1 MCVSWDVMPPLC
13 PFATPPREEQ
23 PAATEVNAAAAAADA
38 AAFVGMP
45 LVVANASLFFANNPW
60 YADGAVPRMPSPSA
74 LESAHEGNTYL
85 ATAPGDSEGPEC
97 SAAASHQM
105 PSAQQSRATL
115 AAACDRTHLSVIW
128 GPTPVGIPNQPCDT
142 EASSSHASS
151 LLEAEEHSAA
161 GAARPA
167 DVVLSREA
175 SWQPQGGPAADTL
188 TDRLLPNSSSS
199 SSHMT
204 RHSNGDQRLCIAQG
218 GDHSSRVAPQD
229 DGGAPAG
236 VGYGGAV
243 SGPDDLVACL
253 RRLRPHLH
261 ASGPFSPRSAS
272 AKAEFAS
279 QVLPDR
285 SVCGVPADHDSLTDA
300 QLDSSSMLQGTASVV
315 QQRAG
320 QSRQQQEACPGPVG
334 GETVQQQAQASL
346 TPRGERG
353 STAYPPWL
361 CVKGPCTAAQLLAL
375 KLCCSS
381 AACFDVLPQLVSSPP
396 HDQDDTTAT
405 EASAQQGLDQGCGVR
420 PLWSHPVV
428 AASHLSAADGAVAIA
443 CSDGML
449 LLLDQATGQLI
460 RWACRL

>member
-1 MCVSWDVMPPLC
+1 MCVSWDVMPAVC
-13 PFATPPREEQ
+13 AFATPPREEQ
-23 PAATEVNAAAAAADA
+23 LAATVVNAAAAAADA

-60 YADGAVPRMPSPSA
+60 YADGAVPRMPSLSA
-74 LESAHEGNTYL
+74 LELAGHGGNTYL
-85 ATAPGDSEGPEC
+85 ATAPDDSEGPEC
-97 SAAASHQM
+97 SAAASHQTL
-105 PSAQQSRATL
+105 PDQQSRATL

-128 GPTPVGIPNQPCDT
+128 GPTPEGIPDQPCDT

-151 LLEAEEHSAA
+151 NLEAKEHSAT

-199 SSHMT
+199 SSSSQMT
-204 RHSNGDQRLCIAQG
+204 RHSNGDQRMCTAQG

-229 DGGAPAG
+229 DGGAPAS

-272 AKAEFAS
+272 AKAEFTS
-279 QVLPDR
+279 LVLPDR

-300 QLDSSSMLQGTASVV
+300 QLDSSSMQQGSASVV
-315 QQRAG
+315 QQRAD
-320 QSRQQQEACPGPVG
+320 QSRQQQEARPVSVG

-346 TPRGERG
+346 TPRRERD

-361 CVKGPCTAAQLLAL
+361 CVKGPCTATQLKAL

-381 AACFDVLPQLVSSPP
+381 VACFDVLPQLASSPP

-405 EASAQQGLDQGCGVR
+405 EASAQQGHDQGCGVR

-428 AASHLSAADGAVAIA
+428 AASHLSAADGAVAVA

-460 RWACRL
+460 R